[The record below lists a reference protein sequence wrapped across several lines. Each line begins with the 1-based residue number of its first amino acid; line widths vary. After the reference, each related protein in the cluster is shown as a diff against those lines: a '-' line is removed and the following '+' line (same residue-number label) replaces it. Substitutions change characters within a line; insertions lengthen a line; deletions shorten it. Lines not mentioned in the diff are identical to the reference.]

1 MHDMKQINKVLVAN
15 RGEIAVRIFSTLHQ
29 MGIVTVAVYPEA
41 DSAALHVREADERLQ
56 LRGNTLADSYLNIDR
71 IVQAAKESGADA
83 IHPGYGF
90 LAENHLFAR
99 AVREAGLVFIGPSE
113 EAIEL
118 MGHKTRARE
127 LAKQLGISVIEGAT
141 GTAGELTAAAEK
153 LGYPLMVK
161 AAAGGGG
168 KGMRIVESASALEET
183 LEMTQREAGNY
194 FGNPEVYL
202 EKYLKNPRHIEVQLL
217 ADHHGNIVSLFE
229 RECSIQRRHQK
240 IIEEAPAPGISE
252 SLRNKLMD
260 SAKILAEHIGYTNA
274 GTVEFLVDGTDYFF
288 LEMNTRIQ
296 VEHPVTEMVTGID
309 IVREQV
315 NIATGMPLPCTH
327 DEIRLKGHAIEARIY
342 AEDPAR
348 DFLPSPGRVMLHIT
362 PSGRGLRIDKSLDSQ
377 GKVDGMY
384 DPMVSKVIF
393 HAYNRETAR
402 KKILE
407 HLRNYV
413 ILGIKTNIAY
423 LIRLLE
429 SPAFISGEVNT
440 SMRHQTAGREEGNH
454 DSPVQFDSLITL
466 AYLFSHTNGR
476 DHTNIWQ
483 QIGYWRLIPDVKLR
497 IDNETV
503 DKRFMYHSPREI
515 SIREKGRF
523 VRCRMLSR
531 GEHSMLLEI
540 EGILHTVYFS
550 ADNGEIM
557 FHYGG
562 NTGRVSPPKYM
573 NRETLGHMN
582 ENPGLEGDSMVRSP
596 MQGTVIKVM
605 VQAGETINKGDTLMI
620 LESMKMENKISA
632 TAKALVKTVH
642 ARAGEVVADNAPL
655 ILLTST
661 QQD

>member
-1 MHDMKQINKVLVAN
+1 MKQINKVLVAN
-15 RGEIAVRIFSTLHQ
+15 RGEIAVRIFRTLHQ

-41 DSAALHVREADERLQ
+41 DSAALHVREADERIL

-71 IVQAAKESGADA
+71 IVEAARESGADA

-90 LAENHLFAR
+90 LAENHLFAK

-118 MGHKTRARE
+118 MGHKTRARK
-127 LAKQLGISVIEGAT
+127 LAKKLGIPVIEGTT
-141 GTAGELTAAAEK
+141 GSAGELMTAAEK

-168 KGMRIVESASALEET
+168 KGMRIVESASSLEET

-202 EKYLKNPRHIEVQLL
+202 EKYLENPRHIEVQLL

-240 IIEEAPAPGISE
+240 IIEEAPAPGIPD

-260 SAKILAEHIGYTNA
+260 SARILAEDIGYTNA
-274 GTVEFLVDGTDYFF
+274 GTVEFLLDGTDYFF

-315 NIATGMPLPCTH
+315 NIATGMPLSFTQ
-327 DEIRLKGHAIEARIY
+327 DEVRLNGHAIEARIY
-342 AEDPAR
+342 AEDPIR
-348 DFLPSPGRVMLHIT
+348 DFVPSPGRVRLHQT
-362 PSGRGLRIDKSLDSQ
+362 PSGRGLRIDRSLDGQ
-377 GKVDGMY
+377 GEVNGMF

-413 ILGIKTNIAY
+413 ILGIQTNIAY

-429 SPAFISGEVNT
+429 SPAFTAGEVNT
-440 SMRHQTAGREEGNH
+440 SMTRQISARQSSNH

-476 DHTNIWQ
+476 DRINIWQ
-483 QIGYWRLIPDVKLR
+483 QIGYWRLIPEVKLR
-497 IDNETV
+497 INNETV
-503 DKRFMYHSPREI
+503 DKRFMYHSPRQI
-515 SIREKGRF
+515 SIREDGRY
-523 VRCRMLSR
+523 VRCSLLSR
-531 GEHSMLLEI
+531 EAHRMLLEI

-573 NRETLGHMN
+573 DRETLGHLN
-582 ENPGLEGDSMVRSP
+582 ENPELEGDSMVRSP

-605 VQAGETINKGDTLMI
+605 VQAGETVNKGDTLMI
-620 LESMKMENKISA
+620 LESMKMENKVSA
-632 TAKALVKTVH
+632 TAKAIVKSVH
-642 ARAGEVVADNAPL
+642 AKAGEVVADNAPL
-655 ILLTST
+655 ILLTGNLR
-661 QQD
+661 D

>member
-15 RGEIAVRIFSTLHQ
+15 RGEIAVRIFRTLHQ

-41 DSAALHVREADERLQ
+41 DSAALHVREADERIL

-71 IVQAAKESGADA
+71 IVEAARESGADA

-90 LAENHLFAR
+90 LAENHLFAK

-118 MGHKTRARE
+118 MGHKTRARK
-127 LAKQLGISVIEGAT
+127 LAKKLGIPVIEGTT
-141 GTAGELTAAAEK
+141 GSAGELMTAAEK

-168 KGMRIVESASALEET
+168 KGMRIVESASSLEET

-202 EKYLKNPRHIEVQLL
+202 EKYLENPRHIEVQLL

-240 IIEEAPAPGISE
+240 IIEEAPAPGIPD

-260 SAKILAEHIGYTNA
+260 SARILAEDIGYTNA
-274 GTVEFLVDGTDYFF
+274 GTVEFLLDGTDYFF

-315 NIATGMPLPCTH
+315 NIATGMPLSFTQ
-327 DEIRLKGHAIEARIY
+327 DEVRLNGHAIEARIY
-342 AEDPAR
+342 AEDPIR
-348 DFLPSPGRVMLHIT
+348 DFVPSPGRVRLHQT
-362 PSGRGLRIDKSLDSQ
+362 PSGRGLRIDRSLDGQ
-377 GKVDGMY
+377 GEVNGMF

-413 ILGIKTNIAY
+413 ILGIQTNIAY

-429 SPAFISGEVNT
+429 SPAFTAGEVNT
-440 SMRHQTAGREEGNH
+440 SMTRQISARQSSNH

-476 DHTNIWQ
+476 DRINIWQ
-483 QIGYWRLIPDVKLR
+483 QIGYWRLIPEVKLR
-497 IDNETV
+497 INNETV
-503 DKRFMYHSPREI
+503 DKRFMYHSPRQI
-515 SIREKGRF
+515 SIREDGRY
-523 VRCRMLSR
+523 VRCSLLSR
-531 GEHSMLLEI
+531 EAHRMLLEI

-573 NRETLGHMN
+573 DRETLGHLN
-582 ENPGLEGDSMVRSP
+582 ENPELEGDSMVRSP

-605 VQAGETINKGDTLMI
+605 VKAGETVNKGDTLMI
-620 LESMKMENKISA
+620 LESMKMENKVSA
-632 TAKALVKTVH
+632 TAKAIVKSVH
-642 ARAGEVVADNAPL
+642 AKAGEVVADNAPL
-655 ILLTST
+655 ILLTGNLR
-661 QQD
+661 D

>member
-15 RGEIAVRIFSTLHQ
+15 RGEIAVRIFRTLHQ

-41 DSAALHVREADERLQ
+41 DSAALHVREADERIL

-71 IVQAAKESGADA
+71 IVEAARESGADA

-90 LAENHLFAR
+90 LAENHLFAK

-118 MGHKTRARE
+118 MGHKTRARK
-127 LAKQLGISVIEGAT
+127 LAKKLGIPVIEGTT
-141 GTAGELTAAAEK
+141 GSAGELMTAAEK

-168 KGMRIVESASALEET
+168 KGMRIVESASSLEET

-202 EKYLKNPRHIEVQLL
+202 EKYLENPRHIEVQLL

-240 IIEEAPAPGISE
+240 IIEEAPAPGIPD

-260 SAKILAEHIGYTNA
+260 SARILAEDIGYTNA
-274 GTVEFLVDGTDYFF
+274 GTVEFLLDGTDYFF

-315 NIATGMPLPCTH
+315 NIATGMPLSFTQ
-327 DEIRLKGHAIEARIY
+327 DEVRLNGHAIEARIY
-342 AEDPAR
+342 AEDPIR
-348 DFLPSPGRVMLHIT
+348 DFVPSPGRVRLHQT
-362 PSGRGLRIDKSLDSQ
+362 PSGRGLRIDRSLDGQ
-377 GKVDGMY
+377 GEVNGMF

-413 ILGIKTNIAY
+413 ILGIQTNIAY

-429 SPAFISGEVNT
+429 SPAFTAGEVNT
-440 SMRHQTAGREEGNH
+440 SMTRQISARQSSNH

-476 DHTNIWQ
+476 DRINIWQ
-483 QIGYWRLIPDVKLR
+483 QIGYWRLIPEVKLR
-497 IDNETV
+497 INNETV
-503 DKRFMYHSPREI
+503 DKRFMYHSPRQI
-515 SIREKGRF
+515 SIREDGRY
-523 VRCRMLSR
+523 VRCSLLSR
-531 GEHSMLLEI
+531 EAHRMLLEI

-573 NRETLGHMN
+573 DRETLGHLN
-582 ENPGLEGDSMVRSP
+582 ENPELEGDSMVRSP

-605 VQAGETINKGDTLMI
+605 VNAGETVNKGDTLMI
-620 LESMKMENKISA
+620 LESMKMENKVSA
-632 TAKALVKTVH
+632 TAKAIVKSVH
-642 ARAGEVVADNAPL
+642 AKAGEVVADNAPL
-655 ILLTST
+655 ILLTGNLR
-661 QQD
+661 D

>member
-1 MHDMKQINKVLVAN
+1 MKQINKVLVAN
-15 RGEIAVRIFSTLHQ
+15 RGEIAVRIFRTLHQ

-41 DSAALHVREADERLQ
+41 DSAALHVREADERFL

-90 LAENHLFAR
+90 LAENHLFAK

-118 MGHKTRARE
+118 MGHKTRARK
-127 LAKQLGISVIEGAT
+127 LAKKLGIPVIEGTT
-141 GTAGELTAAAEK
+141 GSAGELMTAAEK

-168 KGMRIVESASALEET
+168 KGMRIVESASSLEET

-202 EKYLKNPRHIEVQLL
+202 EKYLENPRHIEVQLL

-240 IIEEAPAPGISE
+240 IIEEAPAPGIPD

-260 SAKILAEHIGYTNA
+260 SARILAEEIGYTNA
-274 GTVEFLVDGTDYFF
+274 GTVEFLLDGTDYFF

-315 NIATGMPLPCTH
+315 NIATGVPLSFTQ
-327 DEIRLKGHAIEARIY
+327 DEVRLNGHAVEARIY
-342 AEDPAR
+342 AEDPVR
-348 DFLPSPGRVMLHIT
+348 DFLPSPGRVSLHQT
-362 PSGRGLRIDKSLDSQ
+362 PSGRGLRIDRSLDGQ
-377 GKVDGMY
+377 GEVNGMF

-413 ILGIKTNIAY
+413 ILGIQTNIAY

-429 SPAFISGEVNT
+429 SPAFTAGEVNT
-440 SMRHQTAGREEGNH
+440 SMTRQISARQSSNH
-454 DSPVQFDSLITL
+454 DSPVQFDSLMTL

-476 DHTNIWQ
+476 NRTNIWQ
-483 QIGYWRLIPDVKLR
+483 QIGYWRLIPEVKLR
-497 IDNETV
+497 INNETV
-503 DKRFMYHSPREI
+503 DKRFMYHSPRQI
-515 SIREKGRF
+515 SIREDGRY
-523 VRCRMLSR
+523 VRCSLLSR
-531 GEHSMLLEI
+531 EAHRMLLEI

-562 NTGRVSPPKYM
+562 NTGRVSPPKYLD
-573 NRETLGHMN
+573 RETLGHLN
-582 ENPGLEGDSMVRSP
+582 ENPELEGDSMVRSP

-605 VQAGETINKGDTLMI
+605 VQAGETVNKGDTLMI
-620 LESMKMENKISA
+620 LESMKMENKVSA
-632 TAKALVKTVH
+632 TAKAIVKSVH
-642 ARAGEVVADNAPL
+642 AKAGEVVADNAPL
-655 ILLTST
+655 ILLTGNLR
-661 QQD
+661 D